1 MDMRELARRGF
12 GSGADRYHRARPAY
26 RPEVIPYLRDAVGL
40 APGRE
45 VLDLAAGT
53 GRMTAEL
60 AALGVGVTAVEPSE
74 AMRAA
79 FAAALPG
86 IPPHS
91 GTAEEIPFPDAS
103 FDAVVVA
110 QAFHWFDGPA
120 ALREIARVLRP
131 GGGLALVWNERD
143 ESDAEALALSEVTE
157 WKEFQPYEVGRD
169 FRTDLDASG
178 HYVPAV
184 RRGFHWTETLTHA
197 QLAERIATLSYVNA
211 MPEAEHE
218 AFFARLHEHLAT
230 RPDPM
235 DIPYVTDTFV
245 THKHPGRRP

>member
-1 MDMRELARRGF
+1 MSELARRGF

-26 RPEVIPYLRDAVGL
+26 RPEVIAYLHGAVDLG
-40 APGRE
+40 PGRE

-60 AALGVGVTAVEPSE
+60 VALGADVTAVEPSE
-74 AMRAA
+74 AMRAT
-79 FAAALPG
+79 FARALPEVPLHIG
-86 IPPHS
+86 S
-91 GTAEEIPFPDAS
+91 AEEIPFPAGS

-131 GGGLALVWNERD
+131 GGGLVLLWNERD
-143 ESDAEALALSEVTE
+143 ESDAEALALSAVTE

-178 HYVPAV
+178 RYLPAV
-184 RRGFHWTETLTHA
+184 RRDFRWTETLAHRELTD
-197 QLAERIATLSYVNA
+197 RIATLSYVNA
-211 MPEAEHE
+211 LPEAEH
-218 AFFARLHEHLAT
+218 ADFFARLRTHLAD

-245 THKHPGRRP
+245 THEHTA